1 MGADDLQVE
10 DDRRQVADLCDDLQ
24 ARVETARTEEALL
37 EHLANATARTHPY
50 RSRQYRSFLA
60 TVQARYQK
68 LRDVIG
74 RYCGRGKA

>member
-1 MGADDLQVE
+1 MSANDLPVE

-37 EHLANATARTHPY
+37 DNLVDATVRTHPY

-74 RYCGRGKA
+74 RYCGRGTA

>member
-1 MGADDLQVE
+1 MSANDLPVE

-37 EHLANATARTHPY
+37 EHLADATARTHPY

-60 TVQARYQK
+60 TIQAR
-68 LRDVIG
+68 
-74 RYCGRGKA
+74 